1 MLSEH
6 AIFVIYI
13 LFKKKLVSE
22 DYLCETEKVV
32 QVSNADSTLL
42 ALEDV
47 ISQTN
52 VIHIIIQMFSTLL
65 EKAKLDGII
74 ARIVL
79 IVT

>member
-1 MLSEH
+1 MRFSSY
-6 AIFVIYI
+6 IFC
-13 LFKKKLVSE
+13 LKKLVSE